1 MENIA
6 DLNYQVCDFA
16 WQFEDVVHHLREDTV
31 SGGWVEGTCDY
42 SLMSALTRKQRK
54 GNADSQS

>member
-6 DLNYQVCDFA
+6 DLTYQVCDFA
-16 WQFEDVVHHLREDTV
+16 SQFEDVVHRLREDTV
-31 SGGWVEGTCDY
+31 SGGWVAGTCDY
-42 SLMSALTRKQRK
+42 SLKSVLTRKQRK